1 MTLPT
6 LSVDRTHTLTLL
18 HAELKHRRASCG
30 NRKQGARLQRQCGSK
45 EEFMFSSGSMTI
57 GSSYHTKGPAK

>member
-30 NRKQGARLQRQCGSK
+30 NRKQGARLQRQSWVNIRNLV
-45 EEFMFSSGSMTI
+45 FLSSMTI
-57 GSSYHTKGPAK
+57 GSSYHTKGSEK